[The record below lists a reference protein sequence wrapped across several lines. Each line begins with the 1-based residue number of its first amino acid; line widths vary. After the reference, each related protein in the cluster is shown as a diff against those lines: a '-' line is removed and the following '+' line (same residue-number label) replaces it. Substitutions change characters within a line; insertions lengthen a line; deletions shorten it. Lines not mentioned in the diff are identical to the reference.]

1 MIIQIITLLKKSKN
15 TFPPGAGYKNVNNL
29 LLPVIV
35 FVIDTVWEK
44 NKNYTRLLL

>member
-15 TFPPGAGYKNVNNL
+15 TFPPGAGLKHVNNS

-35 FVIDTVWEK
+35 FGIDTVQEK
-44 NKNYTRLLL
+44 NINYTRLLL